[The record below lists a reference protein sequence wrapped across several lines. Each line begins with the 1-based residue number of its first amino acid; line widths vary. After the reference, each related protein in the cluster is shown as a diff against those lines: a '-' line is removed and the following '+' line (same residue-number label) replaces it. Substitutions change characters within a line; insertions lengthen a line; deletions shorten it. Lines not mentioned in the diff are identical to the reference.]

1 MEFLVKNL
9 TVLEKE
15 ELAAAICEYRDVF
28 SCWPDDMGSI
38 GFVTR
43 FIDTGEHH
51 PIWQPPRRLP
61 ITKQDVEKAEDVR
74 SRCNRTV
81 S

>member
-28 SCWPDDMGSI
+28 SC
-38 GFVTR
+38 
-43 FIDTGEHH
+43 
-51 PIWQPPRRLP
+51 
-61 ITKQDVEKAEDVR
+61 
-74 SRCNRTV
+74 
-81 S
+81 